1 MVILSIFIK
10 NNLFITRTIR
20 ALSSSMS
27 ADRLALFQGIGLT
40 EQKAKE
46 TIKNKALADKLENA
60 IMKVGCILMPKMDHN
75 H

>member
-1 MVILSIFIK
+1 MVILSTFIK

-46 TIKNKALADKLENA
+46 TIKNKALADKLENV
-60 IMKVGCILMPKMDHN
+60 IMEVGCILMEKMDHN

>member
-1 MVILSIFIK
+1 MVILSTFIK

-27 ADRLALFQGIGLT
+27 ADRLAWFQGIGLT

-46 TIKNKALADKLENA
+46 TIKNKALADKLENV
-60 IMKVGCILMPKMDHN
+60 IMKVGCILMQKN
-75 H
+75 GS

>member
-60 IMKVGCILMPKMDHN
+60 IMKVGCILMQKN
-75 H
+75 GS